1 VQRRFQFKKN
11 IAFASSHQRRDG
23 PVNVVKPPVSER
35 YYDKRYNYEISK
47 REEGINMQ
55 EDSLTQVEIT
65 RKNDYWVELDRK
77 YRAQVRKT
85 RSIVLDKGKGAEVWD
100 VEGKKYLDFESGQMA
115 MVAGHSHPV
124 VLERIREQI
133 ELLMQNSI
141 RVLNVPRVQLAKKL
155 SEIVPD
161 PLAKSFFLSTG
172 SESVEAA
179 LRLAK
184 KYTGRF
190 EVVALLRGY
199 HGRTAG
205 SQSYTSI
212 SRGARAGYG
221 PLLPGAAFIPAP
233 YCYRCAFN
241 EKPPCNLSCLSYA
254 EDVIDRT
261 TSGRPAA
268 MLIEIMQGIGGTIV
282 PPVEWVKR
290 LRQICTEREMLL
302 IIDESLTGMGR
313 TGKWFGFEYFDI
325 EPDILTTSKALGQG
339 VPVAAVITTD
349 DIADTAVANGFDQGA
364 THMGDSFQCAV
375 ALASIEV
382 IEREHLLEKSIRMGA
397 LLKKGLKELQTK
409 FEVIGDVRGKGL
421 FLGLEII
428 ESSASRLPDPDRT
441 IKLVTE
447 CEDRGLLLGGG
458 IPTGGLGTNTIRF
471 CPPLVITEEQV
482 AAALEI
488 IETVLSKI

>member
-1 VQRRFQFKKN
+1 MQEESLN
-11 IAFASSHQRRDG
+11 
-23 PVNVVKPPVSER
+23 
-35 YYDKRYNYEISK
+35 
-47 REEGINMQ
+47 REE
-55 EDSLTQVEIT
+55 IT
-65 RKNDYWVELDRK
+65 MKSDYWVELDRK

-85 RSIVLDKGKGAEVWD
+85 RSIVLEKGKGVEVWD

-124 VLERIREQI
+124 VLKRIREQI

-141 RVLNVPRVQLAKKL
+141 RVLNIPRVLLAKKL
-155 SEIVPD
+155 SEIVPY
-161 PLAKSFFLSTG
+161 PLTKSFFLSTG
-172 SESVEAA
+172 SESVEAS

-184 KYTGRF
+184 KYTERF

-221 PLLPGAAFIPAP
+221 PLLPGSIFIPAP

-241 EKPPCNLSCLSYA
+241 ETLPCNLSCLSYA

-261 TSGRPAA
+261 TSGQPAA
-268 MLIEIMQGIGGTIV
+268 MLIEIMQGVGGTVV
-282 PPVEWVKR
+282 PPEAWVRR
-290 LRQICTEREMLL
+290 LHQICNEREMLL

-313 TGKWFGFEYFDI
+313 TGKWFGFEHYDI
-325 EPDILTTSKALGQG
+325 VPDILTTSKALGQG

-349 DIADTAVANGFDQGA
+349 DIAERAVANGFDQGA

-375 ALASIEV
+375 ALANIEV
-382 IEREHLLEKSIRMGA
+382 IESENLLEKSIKMGA
-397 LLKKGLKELQTK
+397 LLKKGLEELQTK
-409 FEVIGDVRGKGL
+409 FEVIGDIRGKGL
-421 FLGLEII
+421 FLGMEII
-428 ESSASRLPDPDRT
+428 ESSKSRHPDFNRT
-441 IKLVTE
+441 LKLVTE
-447 CEDRGLLLGGG
+447 CEDRGLLIGGG
-458 IPTGGLGTNTIRF
+458 IPTGGLGTNTVRL

-482 AAALEI
+482 GTAIDILED
-488 IETVLSKI
+488 VLSII

>member
-1 VQRRFQFKKN
+1 MQEESLN
-11 IAFASSHQRRDG
+11 
-23 PVNVVKPPVSER
+23 
-35 YYDKRYNYEISK
+35 
-47 REEGINMQ
+47 REEM
-55 EDSLTQVEIT
+55 T
-65 RKNDYWVELDRK
+65 RKNDYWIELDRK

-85 RSIVLDKGKGAEVWD
+85 RSIVLEKGKGVEVWD

-141 RVLNVPRVQLAKKL
+141 RVLNIPRVQLAKKL

-205 SQSYTSI
+205 SQSYTSL

-221 PLLPGAAFIPAP
+221 PLLPGSTFIPAP

-241 EKPPCNLSCLSYA
+241 ETIPCNLSCLFYA

-261 TSGRPAA
+261 TSGQPAA
-268 MLIEIMQGIGGTIV
+268 MLIEIMQGVGGTVV
-282 PPVEWVKR
+282 PPVEWVRR
-290 LRQICTEREMLL
+290 LRQICNEREMLL

-313 TGKWFGFEYFDI
+313 TGKWFGFEHYDI
-325 EPDILTTSKALGQG
+325 VPDILTTSKALGQG

-349 DIADTAVANGFDQGA
+349 DIAQRAVANGFDQGA

-375 ALASIEV
+375 ALANIEV
-382 IEREHLLEKSIRMGA
+382 IENENLLEKSIQMGA
-397 LLKKGLKELQTK
+397 LLKKGLEELQAK
-409 FEVIGDVRGKGL
+409 FEVVGDVRGKGL
-421 FLGLEII
+421 FLGVEII
-428 ESSASRLPDPDRT
+428 ESRSSRLPDPDRT
-441 IKLVTE
+441 LKLVTE
-447 CEDRGLLLGGG
+447 CEDQGLLLGGG
-458 IPTGGLGTNTIRF
+458 IPTGGLGTNTIRL

-482 AAALEI
+482 GSAIDILED
-488 IETVLSKI
+488 VLSKI

>member
-1 VQRRFQFKKN
+1 M
-11 IAFASSHQRRDG
+11 
-23 PVNVVKPPVSER
+23 EE
-35 YYDKRYNYEISK
+35 KRLNREQLSK
-47 REEGINMQ
+47 
-55 EDSLTQVEIT
+55 
-65 RKNDYWVELDRK
+65 KNDYWVGLDRK

-85 RSIVLDKGKGAEVWD
+85 RSIVLEKGKGVEVWD

-115 MVAGHSHPV
+115 MVAGHSHPL

-141 RVLNVPRVQLAKKL
+141 RVLNVPRILLAKKL
-155 SEIVPD
+155 AEIVPD

-172 SESVEAA
+172 SESVEVA

-205 SQSYTSI
+205 SQTYTSI
-212 SRGARAGYG
+212 SRGARSGYG

-241 EKPPCNLSCLSYA
+241 ETLPCNLSCLAYA

-261 TSGRPAA
+261 TSGQPAA
-268 MLIEIMQGIGGTIV
+268 MLIEIMQGVGGTVV
-282 PPVEWVKR
+282 PPAAWVRR
-290 LRQICTEREMLL
+290 LRRICSQRKMLL
-302 IIDESLTGMGR
+302 VIDESLTGMGR
-313 TGKWFGFEYFDI
+313 TGKWFGFEHYDI
-325 EPDILTTSKALGQG
+325 VPDILTTSKALGQG

-349 DIADTAVANGFDQGA
+349 EIAAKAVANGFDQGA

-375 ALASIEV
+375 ALANIEV
-382 IEREHLLEKSIRMGA
+382 IERENLLENGAVMGA
-397 LLKKGLKELQTK
+397 LLKKGLEELKEK
-409 FEVIGDVRGKGL
+409 FEAVGDVRGKGL

-428 ESSASRLPDPDRT
+428 ESQKSRRPDPDRAL
-441 IKLVTE
+441 KLVTQ
-447 CEDRGLLLGGG
+447 CEDQGLLLGGG
-458 IPTGGLGTNTIRF
+458 IPTGGLGTNTIRL
-471 CPPLVITEEQV
+471 CPPLVITEAQV
-482 AAALEI
+482 AAALDILEV
-488 IETVLSKI
+488 VLSEI

>member
-1 VQRRFQFKKN
+1 
-11 IAFASSHQRRDG
+11 
-23 PVNVVKPPVSER
+23 
-35 YYDKRYNYEISK
+35 
-47 REEGINMQ
+47 MQ
-55 EDSLTQVEIT
+55 EDSVNREEIT

-77 YRAQVRKT
+77 HRAQVRKT
-85 RSIVLDKGKGAEVWD
+85 RSIVLEKGKGVEVWD

-115 MVAGHSHPV
+115 MVAGHSHPA
-124 VLERIREQI
+124 VLKRIREQI

-141 RVLNVPRVQLAKKL
+141 RVLNMPRVLLAKKL

-205 SQSYTSI
+205 SQSYTSL

-221 PLLPGAAFIPAP
+221 PLLPGSTFIPTP

-241 EKPPCNLSCLSYA
+241 ETLPCNLSCLSYA

-261 TSGRPAA
+261 TSGQPAA
-268 MLIEIMQGIGGTIV
+268 MLIEMMQGVGGTIV
-282 PPVEWVKR
+282 PPAEWVQR
-290 LRQICTEREMLL
+290 LRQICDEREMLL

-313 TGKWFGFEYFDI
+313 TGEWFGFEHYDI
-325 EPDILTTSKALGQG
+325 VPDILTTSKALGQG

-349 DIADTAVANGFDQGA
+349 DIAEKAVANGFDQGA

-375 ALASIEV
+375 ALANIEV
-382 IEREHLLEKSIRMGA
+382 IESENLLEKSIKMGA
-397 LLKKGLKELQTK
+397 LLKKGLEELQTK
-409 FEVIGDVRGKGL
+409 FEIIGDIRGKGL
-421 FLGLEII
+421 FLGIEII
-428 ESSASRLPDPDRT
+428 ESRTSKRPDSDRT
-441 IKLVTE
+441 FKLVIE

-458 IPTGGLGTNTIRF
+458 IPTGGVGTNTIRL

-482 AAALEI
+482 DTAINILAD
-488 IETVLSKI
+488 VLSEI

>member
-1 VQRRFQFKKN
+1 
-11 IAFASSHQRRDG
+11 
-23 PVNVVKPPVSER
+23 
-35 YYDKRYNYEISK
+35 
-47 REEGINMQ
+47 MQ
-55 EDSLTQVEIT
+55 EESLNRDEIT

-85 RSIVLDKGKGAEVWD
+85 RSIVLEKGKGVDVWD

-115 MVAGHSHPV
+115 MVAGHSHPAV
-124 VLERIREQI
+124 IKRIREQI

-141 RVLNVPRVQLAKKL
+141 RVLNIPRVLLAKKL

-179 LRLAK
+179 IRLAK
-184 KYTGRF
+184 KCTGRF

-212 SRGARAGYG
+212 IRGARIGYE
-221 PLLPGAAFIPAP
+221 PLLPGTAFIPAP

-241 EKPPCNLSCLSYA
+241 ETLPCNLSCLSYA

-268 MLIEIMQGIGGTIV
+268 MLIEMMQGVGGTIV
-282 PPVEWVKR
+282 PPAEWVRR
-290 LRQICTEREMLL
+290 LRQICNEREMLL
-302 IIDESLTGMGR
+302 IIDESLTGLGR
-313 TGKWFGFEYFDI
+313 TGKWFGFEYFNI
-325 EPDILTTSKALGQG
+325 VPDILTTSKALGQG

-349 DIADTAVANGFDQGA
+349 DIDETAVANGFDQGA

-375 ALASIEV
+375 ALANIEV
-382 IEREHLLEKSIRMGA
+382 IEREQLLEKSIRMGT
-397 LLKKGLKELQTK
+397 LLKKGLEELQTK

-421 FLGLEII
+421 FMGMEII
-428 ESSASRLPDPDRT
+428 ESRANKRPDPDRT
-441 IKLVTE
+441 LKLVTK

-458 IPTGGLGTNTIRF
+458 IPI

-482 AAALEI
+482 GFAIDILED
-488 IETVLSKI
+488 VLYVILLLF

>member
-1 VQRRFQFKKN
+1 MQEESLN
-11 IAFASSHQRRDG
+11 
-23 PVNVVKPPVSER
+23 
-35 YYDKRYNYEISK
+35 
-47 REEGINMQ
+47 REE
-55 EDSLTQVEIT
+55 IT
-65 RKNDYWVELDRK
+65 KKNDYWVELDRK

-85 RSIVLDKGKGAEVWD
+85 RSIVLEKGKGVEVWD

-115 MVAGHSHPV
+115 MVAGHSHPT
-124 VLERIREQI
+124 VLKRIREQI

-141 RVLNVPRVQLAKKL
+141 RVLNIPRVLLAKKL

-161 PLAKSFFLSTG
+161 PLSKSFFLSTG
-172 SESVEAA
+172 SESVEAS

-190 EVVALLRGY
+190 EVIALLRGY

-221 PLLPGAAFIPAP
+221 PLLPGSAFIPAP

-241 EKPPCNLSCLSYA
+241 ETLPCNLSCLSYA

-261 TSGRPAA
+261 TSGQPAA
-268 MLIEIMQGIGGTIV
+268 MLIEIMQGVGGTIV
-282 PPVEWVKR
+282 PPAEWVRR
-290 LRQICTEREMLL
+290 LRQICNEREMLL

-313 TGKWFGFEYFDI
+313 TGKWFGFEYYDI
-325 EPDILTTSKALGQG
+325 VPDILTTSKALGQG

-349 DIADTAVANGFDQGA
+349 DIAERAVANGFDQGA

-375 ALASIEV
+375 ALANIEV
-382 IEREHLLEKSIRMGA
+382 IERENLLEKSFKMGD
-397 LLKKGLKELQTK
+397 LLKKGLEELQTK
-409 FEVIGDVRGKGL
+409 FEVVGDVRGKGL
-421 FLGLEII
+421 FLGMEIV
-428 ESSASRLPDPDRT
+428 ESRASRRPAFDRT
-441 IKLVTE
+441 LKLVTE

-458 IPTGGLGTNTIRF
+458 IPTGGLGTNTVRL

-482 AAALEI
+482 ANALSI
-488 IETVLSKI
+488 IEDVLSKM

>member
-1 VQRRFQFKKN
+1 
-11 IAFASSHQRRDG
+11 
-23 PVNVVKPPVSER
+23 
-35 YYDKRYNYEISK
+35 
-47 REEGINMQ
+47 MQ
-55 EDSLTQVEIT
+55 KDSLIREDMT

-85 RSIVLDKGKGAEVWD
+85 RSIVLEKGKGVEVWD

-115 MVAGHSHPV
+115 MVTGHSHPE
-124 VLERIREQI
+124 VLKRIREQI

-141 RVLNVPRVQLAKKL
+141 RVLNIPRVLLAKKL

-161 PLAKSFFLSTG
+161 PLSKSFFLSTG

-212 SRGARAGYG
+212 SRGARNGYG
-221 PLLPGAAFIPAP
+221 PLLPGSAFIPVP

-241 EKPPCNLSCLSYA
+241 ETRPCNLSCLSYA
-254 EDVIDRT
+254 EEVIDRT
-261 TSGRPAA
+261 TSGKPSA
-268 MLIEIMQGIGGTIV
+268 MLMEIMQGVGGTIV
-282 PPVEWVKR
+282 PPVEWVRR
-290 LRQICTEREMLL
+290 LRQICNEREMLL

-313 TGKWFGFEYFDI
+313 TGKWFGFEYYDI
-325 EPDILTTSKALGQG
+325 VPDILTTSKALGQG
-339 VPVAAVITTD
+339 VPAAAVITTD
-349 DIADTAVANGFDQGA
+349 DIAERAVANGFDQGA
-364 THMGDSFQCAV
+364 THMGDPFQCAV
-375 ALASIEV
+375 ALANIEV
-382 IEREHLLEKSIRMGA
+382 IERERLLEKSIRMGA
-397 LLKKGLKELQTK
+397 LLKKGLEELQTK
-409 FEVIGDVRGKGL
+409 YEFIGDVRGKGL
-421 FLGLEII
+421 FLGMEII
-428 ESSASRLPDPDRT
+428 DSRVSRRPDSDRT
-441 IKLVTE
+441 LKLVTE

-458 IPTGGLGTNTIRF
+458 IPTGGLGTNTVRL

-482 AAALEI
+482 GTALDI
-488 IETVLSKI
+488 IEDVVSII

>member
-1 VQRRFQFKKN
+1 MPAESPN
-11 IAFASSHQRRDG
+11 PD
-23 PVNVVKPPVSER
+23 
-35 YYDKRYNYEISK
+35 D
-47 REEGINMQ
+47 
-55 EDSLTQVEIT
+55 LT
-65 RKNDYWVELDRK
+65 RSNDYWVELDRK

-85 RSIVLDKGKGAEVWD
+85 RSIVLERGKGVEVWD

-115 MVAGHSHPV
+115 MATGHSHPV

-141 RVLNVPRVQLAKKL
+141 RVLNIPRVQLAKKL
-155 SEIVPD
+155 AEIVPV

-190 EVVALLRGY
+190 EVVSLLRGY

-212 SRGARAGYG
+212 SRGARSGYG

-241 EKPPCNLSCLSYA
+241 ETLPCSLSCLAYA

-261 TSGRPAA
+261 TSGQPAA
-268 MLIEIMQGIGGTIV
+268 MLIEIMQGVGGTIV
-282 PPVEWVKR
+282 PPEPWVRR
-290 LRQICTEREMLL
+290 LREICSEREMLL

-313 TGKWFGFEYFDI
+313 TGKWFGFEHYDI
-325 EPDILTTSKALGQG
+325 VPDILTTSKALGQG
-339 VPVAAVITTD
+339 VPVAAVITSD
-349 DIADTAVANGFDQGA
+349 EIADTAVAKGFDQGA

-375 ALASIEV
+375 ALANIEV
-382 IEREHLLEKSIRMGA
+382 VERENLLEKSSEMGA
-397 LLKKGLKELQTK
+397 LLRKRLVELQTK
-409 FEVIGDVRGKGL
+409 FEIIGDVRGEGL

-428 ESSASRLPDPDRT
+428 ESWASRRPAPDRT
-441 IKLVTE
+441 LKLVTK
-447 CEDRGLLLGGG
+447 CENRGLLLGGG
-458 IPTGGLGTNTIRF
+458 IPTGGLGTNTIRL
-471 CPPLVITEEQV
+471 CPPLVITEEQIGT
-482 AAALEI
+482 ALEI
-488 IETVLSKI
+488 LEDVLSKI

>member
-1 VQRRFQFKKN
+1 
-11 IAFASSHQRRDG
+11 
-23 PVNVVKPPVSER
+23 
-35 YYDKRYNYEISK
+35 
-47 REEGINMQ
+47 MQ
-55 EDSLTQVEIT
+55 EKSLNREEIT

-77 YRAQVRKT
+77 YRVQVRKT
-85 RSIVLDKGKGAEVWD
+85 RSVVLEKGKGVEVWD

-115 MVAGHSHPV
+115 MVAGHSHPWV
-124 VLERIREQI
+124 IRRIREQI

-141 RVLNVPRVQLAKKL
+141 RVLNMPRVLLAKKL

-221 PLLPGAAFIPAP
+221 PLLPGATFIPAP

-241 EKPPCNLSCLSYA
+241 ETLPCNLSCLSYA

-261 TSGRPAA
+261 TSGQPAA
-268 MLIEIMQGIGGTIV
+268 MLIEIMQGVGGTIV
-282 PPVEWVKR
+282 PPAEWVSR
-290 LRQICTEREMLL
+290 LRQICNEREMLL

-313 TGKWFGFEYFDI
+313 TGKWFGFEHYNI
-325 EPDILTTSKALGQG
+325 VPDIMTTSKALGQG

-349 DIADTAVANGFDQGA
+349 EIAGKAVDNGFDQGA
-364 THMGDSFQCAV
+364 THMGDSFQCSV
-375 ALASIEV
+375 ALANIEV
-382 IEREHLLEKSIRMGA
+382 IEREDLLEKCYRIGS
-397 LLKKGLKELQTK
+397 LLKKGLDELQTK
-409 FEVIGDVRGKGL
+409 FEVVGDVRGMGL

-428 ESSASRLPDPDRT
+428 ESKVSRRPDPDRAL
-441 IKLVTE
+441 KLVGE

-458 IPTGGLGTNTIRF
+458 IPTGGLGTNTVRL

-482 AAALEI
+482 NTAIDI
-488 IETVLSKI
+488 IEDVLTKI

>member
-1 VQRRFQFKKN
+1 
-11 IAFASSHQRRDG
+11 
-23 PVNVVKPPVSER
+23 
-35 YYDKRYNYEISK
+35 
-47 REEGINMQ
+47 MQ
-55 EDSLTQVEIT
+55 EESLNQEEIT
-65 RKNDYWVELDRK
+65 SKNDYWVELDRK

-85 RSIVLDKGKGAEVWD
+85 RAIVLEKGKGVEVWD

-141 RVLNVPRVQLAKKL
+141 RVLNIPRVLLAKKL

-172 SESVEAA
+172 SESVEAS

-212 SRGARAGYG
+212 SRGARDGYG
-221 PLLPGAAFIPAP
+221 PLLPGATFIPAP

-241 EKPPCNLSCLSYA
+241 ETLPCNLSCLSYA

-261 TSGRPAA
+261 TSGQPAA
-268 MLIEIMQGIGGTIV
+268 MLIEIMQGVGGTIV
-282 PPVEWVKR
+282 PPIEWVKR
-290 LRQICTEREMLL
+290 LRKICSEREILL

-313 TGKWFGFEYFDI
+313 TGKWFGFEHYDI
-325 EPDILTTSKALGQG
+325 VPDILTTSKALGQG
-339 VPVAAVITTD
+339 VPVAAVTTSD
-349 DIADTAVANGFDQGA
+349 EIAEKAMASGFDQGA

-375 ALASIEV
+375 ALANIEV
-382 IEREHLLEKSIRMGA
+382 IESENLLEKSIRMGA
-397 LLKKGLKELQTK
+397 LLKKGLNDLQAK
-409 FEVIGDVRGKGL
+409 FEIVGDVRGMGL

-428 ESSASRLPDPDRT
+428 ESQASKRPDANRT
-441 IKLVTE
+441 FKLVSE

-458 IPTGGLGTNTIRF
+458 IPTGGLGTNTIRL
-471 CPPLVITEEQV
+471 CPPLVITEKQ
-482 AAALEI
+482 ATTAIEI
-488 IETVLSKI
+488 IEEVLSII

>member
-1 VQRRFQFKKN
+1 
-11 IAFASSHQRRDG
+11 
-23 PVNVVKPPVSER
+23 
-35 YYDKRYNYEISK
+35 
-47 REEGINMQ
+47 MQ
-55 EDSLTQVEIT
+55 EKSLNREEIT

-77 YRAQVRKT
+77 YRVQVRKT
-85 RSIVLDKGKGAEVWD
+85 RSIVLEKGKGVEVWD

-115 MVAGHSHPV
+115 MVAGHSHPWV
-124 VLERIREQI
+124 IKRIREQI

-141 RVLNVPRVQLAKKL
+141 RVLNMPRVLLAKKL

-212 SRGARAGYG
+212 SRGARAEYG
-221 PLLPGAAFIPAP
+221 PLLPGATFIPAP

-241 EKPPCNLSCLSYA
+241 ETLPCNLSCLSYA

-261 TSGRPAA
+261 TSGQPAA
-268 MLIEIMQGIGGTIV
+268 MIIEIMQGVGGTIV
-282 PPVEWVKR
+282 PPAEWVRR
-290 LRQICTEREMLL
+290 LRQICNEREMLL

-313 TGKWFGFEYFDI
+313 TGKWFGFEHYNI
-325 EPDILTTSKALGQG
+325 VPDIMTTSKALGQG

-349 DIADTAVANGFDQGA
+349 EIAGKAVDKGYDQGA

-375 ALASIEV
+375 ALANIEV
-382 IEREHLLEKSIRMGA
+382 IERGNLLEKSYRIGA
-397 LLKKGLKELQTK
+397 LLKKGLEELQAK
-409 FEVIGDVRGKGL
+409 FEVVGDVRGMGL

-428 ESSASRLPDPDRT
+428 ESKVSRRPDPDRAL
-441 IKLVTE
+441 KLVAE

-458 IPTGGLGTNTIRF
+458 IPTGGLGTNTVRL

-482 AAALEI
+482 NTAIDI
-488 IETVLSKI
+488 IEDVLTKI

>member
-1 VQRRFQFKKN
+1 
-11 IAFASSHQRRDG
+11 
-23 PVNVVKPPVSER
+23 
-35 YYDKRYNYEISK
+35 
-47 REEGINMQ
+47 MQ
-55 EDSLTQVEIT
+55 EESLNRDDIT
-65 RKNDYWVELDRK
+65 RSNEYWVELDRK

-85 RSIVLDKGKGAEVWD
+85 RSIVLKKGKGVEVWD

-141 RVLNVPRVQLAKKL
+141 RVLNIPRVLLAKKL

-161 PLAKSFFLSTG
+161 PLAMSFFLSTG

-205 SQSYTSI
+205 SQAYTSL

-221 PLLPGAAFIPAP
+221 PLIPGATFIPAP

-241 EKPPCNLSCLSYA
+241 ETLPCNLSCLSYA

-261 TSGRPAA
+261 TSGRPAV
-268 MLIEIMQGIGGTIV
+268 MLIEIMQGVGGTIV

-290 LRQICTEREMLL
+290 LRQICNERNMLL

-313 TGKWFGFEYFDI
+313 TGKWFGFEHFDI
-325 EPDILTTSKALGQG
+325 VPDILTTSKALGQG

-349 DIADTAVANGFDQGA
+349 EIADTAVAKGFDQGA

-375 ALASIEV
+375 ALANIEV
-382 IEREHLLEKSIRMGA
+382 IENENLLEQSIKMGA
-397 LLKKGLKELQTK
+397 ILEKGLEALQSK
-409 FEVIGDVRGKGL
+409 FDFLGDVRGKGL
-421 FLGLEII
+421 FLGIEII
-428 ESSASRLPDPDRT
+428 ESKASKRPDPGRAL
-441 IKLVTE
+441 KLVTD
-447 CEDRGLLLGGG
+447 CEDRGLLMGGG
-458 IPTGGLGTNTIRF
+458 IPTGGLGTNTIRL

-482 AAALEI
+482 NAALNI
-488 IETVLSKI
+488 IEDVLSKI

>member
-1 VQRRFQFKKN
+1 
-11 IAFASSHQRRDG
+11 
-23 PVNVVKPPVSER
+23 
-35 YYDKRYNYEISK
+35 
-47 REEGINMQ
+47 MQ
-55 EDSLTQVEIT
+55 EKSLNREEIT

-77 YRAQVRKT
+77 YRVQVRKT
-85 RSIVLDKGKGAEVWD
+85 RSIVLEKGKGVEVWD

-115 MVAGHSHPV
+115 MVAGHSHPWV
-124 VLERIREQI
+124 IKRIREQI

-141 RVLNVPRVQLAKKL
+141 RVLNMPRVLLAKKL

-221 PLLPGAAFIPAP
+221 PLLPGATFIPAP

-241 EKPPCNLSCLSYA
+241 ETLPCNLSCLSYA

-261 TSGRPAA
+261 TSGQPAA
-268 MLIEIMQGIGGTIV
+268 MIIEIMQGVGGTIV
-282 PPVEWVKR
+282 PPAEWVRR
-290 LRQICTEREMLL
+290 LRQICNEREMLL
-302 IIDESLTGMGR
+302 VIDESLTGMGR
-313 TGKWFGFEYFDI
+313 TGKWFGFEHYNI
-325 EPDILTTSKALGQG
+325 VPDIMTTSKALGQG

-349 DIADTAVANGFDQGA
+349 EIAGKAVDKGYDQGA

-375 ALASIEV
+375 ALANIEV
-382 IEREHLLEKSIRMGA
+382 IERGNLLEKSYRIGA
-397 LLKKGLKELQTK
+397 LLKKGLEELQAK
-409 FEVIGDVRGKGL
+409 FEVVGDVRGMGL

-428 ESSASRLPDPDRT
+428 ESKVSRRPDPDRAL
-441 IKLVTE
+441 KLVAE

-458 IPTGGLGTNTIRF
+458 IPTGGLGTNTVRL

-482 AAALEI
+482 NTAIDI
-488 IETVLSKI
+488 IEDVLTKI

>member
-1 VQRRFQFKKN
+1 
-11 IAFASSHQRRDG
+11 
-23 PVNVVKPPVSER
+23 
-35 YYDKRYNYEISK
+35 
-47 REEGINMQ
+47 MQ
-55 EDSLTQVEIT
+55 EKSLNREEIT

-77 YRAQVRKT
+77 YRVQVRKT
-85 RSIVLDKGKGAEVWD
+85 RSIVLEKGKGVEVWD

-115 MVAGHSHPV
+115 MVAGHSHPWV
-124 VLERIREQI
+124 IKRIREQI

-141 RVLNVPRVQLAKKL
+141 RVLNMPRVLLAKKL

-212 SRGARAGYG
+212 SRGARAEYG
-221 PLLPGAAFIPAP
+221 PLLPGATFIPAP

-241 EKPPCNLSCLSYA
+241 ETLPCNLSCLSYA

-261 TSGRPAA
+261 TSGQPAA
-268 MLIEIMQGIGGTIV
+268 MLIEIMQGVGGTIV
-282 PPVEWVKR
+282 PPAEWVSR
-290 LRQICTEREMLL
+290 LRQICNEREMLL
-302 IIDESLTGMGR
+302 VIDESLTGMGR
-313 TGKWFGFEYFDI
+313 TGKWFGFEHYNI
-325 EPDILTTSKALGQG
+325 VPDIMTTSKALGQG

-349 DIADTAVANGFDQGA
+349 EIAGKAVDKGYDQGA

-375 ALASIEV
+375 ALANIEV
-382 IEREHLLEKSIRMGA
+382 IVRGNLLEKSYRIGA
-397 LLKKGLKELQTK
+397 LLKKGLEELQAK
-409 FEVIGDVRGKGL
+409 FEVVGDVRGMGL

-428 ESSASRLPDPDRT
+428 ESKVSRRPDPDRAL
-441 IKLVTE
+441 KLVAE

-458 IPTGGLGTNTIRF
+458 IPTGGLGTNTVRL
-471 CPPLVITEEQV
+471 CPPLVITEEQ
-482 AAALEI
+482 AISAIEI
-488 IETVLSKI
+488 IEDVITKI

>member
-1 VQRRFQFKKN
+1 
-11 IAFASSHQRRDG
+11 
-23 PVNVVKPPVSER
+23 
-35 YYDKRYNYEISK
+35 
-47 REEGINMQ
+47 MQ
-55 EDSLTQVEIT
+55 EKRLNQEGMT
-65 RKNDYWVELDRK
+65 RGNDYWVELDRK

-85 RSIVLDKGKGAEVWD
+85 RSIVLEKGKGVEVWD

-124 VLERIREQI
+124 VLKRIREQI

-141 RVLNVPRVQLAKKL
+141 RVLNVPRVLLAKKL

-161 PLAKSFFLSTG
+161 PLSKSFFLSTG
-172 SESVEAA
+172 AESVEAA
-179 LRLAK
+179 IRLAK

-221 PLLPGAAFIPAP
+221 PLLPGATFIPAP

-241 EKPPCNLSCLSYA
+241 ETLPCSLSCLSYA

-268 MLIEIMQGIGGTIV
+268 MIIEIMQGVGGTIV
-282 PPVEWVKR
+282 PPEPWVKR
-290 LRQICTEREMLL
+290 LRQICSEREMLL

-313 TGKWFGFEYFDI
+313 TGKWFGFEYYDI
-325 EPDILTTSKALGQG
+325 VPDILTTSKALGQG
-339 VPVAAVITTD
+339 VPAAAVITTD
-349 DIADTAVANGFDQGA
+349 DIAEKAAAKGFDQGV

-375 ALASIEV
+375 ALANIEV
-382 IEREHLLEKSIRMGA
+382 IENENLLEKSISMGS
-397 LLKKGLKELQTK
+397 LLKKGLEELQEK

-421 FLGLEII
+421 FLGLEIV
-428 ESSASRLPDPDRT
+428 ESKACKRPDPNRT
-441 IKLVTE
+441 INLVTK
-447 CEDRGLLLGGG
+447 CEDRGLLIGGG
-458 IPTGGLGTNTIRF
+458 IPTGGVGTNTVRL
-471 CPPLVITEEQV
+471 CPPLVITEDQV
-482 AAALEI
+482 ASALNI
-488 IETVLSKI
+488 IEDVLPEI

>member
-1 VQRRFQFKKN
+1 
-11 IAFASSHQRRDG
+11 
-23 PVNVVKPPVSER
+23 
-35 YYDKRYNYEISK
+35 
-47 REEGINMQ
+47 MQ
-55 EDSLTQVEIT
+55 EMSLNREASAK
-65 RKNDYWVELDRK
+65 KNDYWVELDRK

-85 RSIVLDKGKGAEVWD
+85 RSIVLEKGKGVEVWD

-184 KYTGRF
+184 KYTGRI
-190 EVVALLRGY
+190 EVVGLLRGY

-221 PLLPGAAFIPAP
+221 PLLPGATFIPAP

-241 EKPPCNLSCLSYA
+241 ETLPCNLSCLSYA

-261 TSGRPAA
+261 TSGQPAA
-268 MLIEIMQGIGGTIV
+268 MLIEIMQGVGGTIV
-282 PPVEWVKR
+282 PPAEWVRR
-290 LRQICTEREMLL
+290 LRQICSEREMLL
-302 IIDESLTGMGR
+302 ILDESLTGMGR
-313 TGKWFGFEYFDI
+313 TGKWFGFEHYDI
-325 EPDILTTSKALGQG
+325 VPDIVTTSKALGQG

-349 DIADTAVANGFDQGA
+349 DIADQAVANGFDQGA

-375 ALASIEV
+375 ALANIEV
-382 IEREHLLEKSIRMGA
+382 IERENLLEGGTEMGA
-397 LLKKGLKELQTK
+397 LLKKGLEELQTK
-409 FEVIGDVRGKGL
+409 FEVIGDVRGMGL

-428 ESSASRLPDPDRT
+428 ESTVSRRPDPERAL
-441 IKLVTE
+441 KLVTE

-458 IPTGGLGTNTIRF
+458 IPTGGLGTNTVRL

-482 AAALEI
+482 ITAIDI
-488 IETVLSKI
+488 IEDVFTKI

>member
-1 VQRRFQFKKN
+1 
-11 IAFASSHQRRDG
+11 
-23 PVNVVKPPVSER
+23 
-35 YYDKRYNYEISK
+35 
-47 REEGINMQ
+47 MQ
-55 EDSLTQVEIT
+55 EKSLNREEIT

-77 YRAQVRKT
+77 YRVQVRKT
-85 RSIVLDKGKGAEVWD
+85 RSIVLEKGKGVEVWD

-115 MVAGHSHPV
+115 MVAGHSHPWV
-124 VLERIREQI
+124 IKRIREQI

-141 RVLNVPRVQLAKKL
+141 RVLNMPRVLLAKKL

-212 SRGARAGYG
+212 SRGARAEYG
-221 PLLPGAAFIPAP
+221 PLLPGATFIPAP

-241 EKPPCNLSCLSYA
+241 ETLPCNLSCLSYA

-261 TSGRPAA
+261 TSGQPAA
-268 MLIEIMQGIGGTIV
+268 MIIEIMQGVGGTIV
-282 PPVEWVKR
+282 PPAEWVRR
-290 LRQICTEREMLL
+290 LRQICNEREMLL
-302 IIDESLTGMGR
+302 VIDESLTGMGR
-313 TGKWFGFEYFDI
+313 TGKWFGFEHYNI
-325 EPDILTTSKALGQG
+325 VPDIMTTSKALGQG

-349 DIADTAVANGFDQGA
+349 EIAAKAVEKGYDQGA

-375 ALASIEV
+375 ALANIEV
-382 IEREHLLEKSIRMGA
+382 IERGNLLEKSYRIGA
-397 LLKKGLKELQTK
+397 LLKKGLEELQAK
-409 FEVIGDVRGKGL
+409 FEVVGDVRGMGL

-428 ESSASRLPDPDRT
+428 ESKVSRRPDPDRAL
-441 IKLVTE
+441 KLVAE

-458 IPTGGLGTNTIRF
+458 IPTGGLGTNTVRL

-482 AAALEI
+482 NTAIDI
-488 IETVLSKI
+488 IEDVLTKI

>member
-1 VQRRFQFKKN
+1 MHEGSLN
-11 IAFASSHQRRDG
+11 
-23 PVNVVKPPVSER
+23 
-35 YYDKRYNYEISK
+35 
-47 REEGINMQ
+47 RE
-55 EDSLTQVEIT
+55 DTT
-65 RKNDYWVELDRK
+65 RGNDYWVELDRK

-85 RSIVLDKGKGAEVWD
+85 RSIVLEKGKGVEVWD

-124 VLERIREQI
+124 VLKRIREQI

-141 RVLNVPRVQLAKKL
+141 RVLNVPRVLLAKKL

-161 PLAKSFFLSTG
+161 PLSKSFFLSTG
-172 SESVEAA
+172 AESVEAA
-179 LRLAK
+179 IRLAK

-205 SQSYTSI
+205 SQTYTSI

-241 EKPPCNLSCLSYA
+241 ETLPCNLSCLSYA

-268 MLIEIMQGIGGTIV
+268 MIIEIMQGVGGTIV
-282 PPVEWVKR
+282 PPISWVKR

-313 TGKWFGFEYFDI
+313 TGKWFGFEYYDI
-325 EPDILTTSKALGQG
+325 VPDILTTSKALGQG
-339 VPVAAVITTD
+339 VPAAAVITTD
-349 DIADTAVANGFDQGA
+349 DIAEKAVAKGFDQGV

-375 ALASIEV
+375 ALANIEV
-382 IEREHLLEKSIRMGA
+382 IENENLLEKSIKMGA
-397 LLKKGLKELQTK
+397 LIKKGLEKLQKK

-421 FLGLEII
+421 FLGLEIV
-428 ESSASRLPDPDRT
+428 ESKASKQPDSNRT
-441 IKLVTE
+441 INLVTK
-447 CEDRGLLLGGG
+447 CEDHGLLIGGG
-458 IPTGGLGTNTIRF
+458 IPTGGVGTNTVRL
-471 CPPLVITEEQV
+471 CPPLVITEDQV
-482 AAALEI
+482 ASALNI
-488 IETVLSKI
+488 IESVLPEV

>member
-1 VQRRFQFKKN
+1 
-11 IAFASSHQRRDG
+11 
-23 PVNVVKPPVSER
+23 
-35 YYDKRYNYEISK
+35 
-47 REEGINMQ
+47 MQ
-55 EDSLTQVEIT
+55 EKSLNREEIT

-77 YRAQVRKT
+77 YRVQVRKT
-85 RSIVLDKGKGAEVWD
+85 RSIVLEKGKGVEVWD

-115 MVAGHSHPV
+115 MVAGHSHPWV
-124 VLERIREQI
+124 IKRIREQI

-141 RVLNVPRVQLAKKL
+141 RVLNMPRVLLSKKL

-212 SRGARAGYG
+212 SRGARAEYG
-221 PLLPGAAFIPAP
+221 PLLPGATFIPAP

-241 EKPPCNLSCLSYA
+241 ETLPCNLSCLSYA

-261 TSGRPAA
+261 TSGQPAA
-268 MLIEIMQGIGGTIV
+268 MIIEIMQGVGGTIV
-282 PPVEWVKR
+282 PPAEWVRR
-290 LRQICTEREMLL
+290 LRQICNEREMLL
-302 IIDESLTGMGR
+302 VIDESLTGMGR
-313 TGKWFGFEYFDI
+313 TGKWFGFEHYNI
-325 EPDILTTSKALGQG
+325 VPDIMTTSKALGQG

-349 DIADTAVANGFDQGA
+349 EIAGKAVDKGYDQGA

-375 ALASIEV
+375 ALANIEV
-382 IEREHLLEKSIRMGA
+382 IERGNLLEKSYRIGA
-397 LLKKGLKELQTK
+397 LLKKGLEELQAK
-409 FEVIGDVRGKGL
+409 FEVVGDVRGIGL

-428 ESSASRLPDPDRT
+428 ESKVSRQPDPDRAL
-441 IKLVTE
+441 KLVAE

-458 IPTGGLGTNTIRF
+458 IPTGGLGTNTVRL

-482 AAALEI
+482 ITAIDI
-488 IETVLSKI
+488 IEDVLTKI

>member
-1 VQRRFQFKKN
+1 
-11 IAFASSHQRRDG
+11 
-23 PVNVVKPPVSER
+23 
-35 YYDKRYNYEISK
+35 
-47 REEGINMQ
+47 MQ
-55 EDSLTQVEIT
+55 EKSLNREEIT

-77 YRAQVRKT
+77 YRVQVRKT
-85 RSIVLDKGKGAEVWD
+85 RSIVLEKGKGVEVWD

-115 MVAGHSHPV
+115 MVAGHSHPWV
-124 VLERIREQI
+124 IKRIREQI

-141 RVLNVPRVQLAKKL
+141 RVLNMPRVLLAKKL

-184 KYTGRF
+184 KYPGRF

-212 SRGARAGYG
+212 SRGARAEYG
-221 PLLPGAAFIPAP
+221 PLLPGATFIPAP

-241 EKPPCNLSCLSYA
+241 ETLPCNLSCLSYA

-261 TSGRPAA
+261 TSGQPAA
-268 MLIEIMQGIGGTIV
+268 MIIEIMQGVGGTIV
-282 PPVEWVKR
+282 PPAEWVRR
-290 LRQICTEREMLL
+290 LRQICNEREMLL
-302 IIDESLTGMGR
+302 VIDESLTGMGR
-313 TGKWFGFEYFDI
+313 TGKWFGFEHYNI
-325 EPDILTTSKALGQG
+325 VPDIMTTSKALGQG

-349 DIADTAVANGFDQGA
+349 EIAAKAVEKGYDQGA

-375 ALASIEV
+375 ALANIEV
-382 IEREHLLEKSIRMGA
+382 IERGNLLEKSYRIGA
-397 LLKKGLKELQTK
+397 LLKKGLEELQAK
-409 FEVIGDVRGKGL
+409 FEVVGDVRGMGL

-428 ESSASRLPDPDRT
+428 ESKVSRRPDPDRAL
-441 IKLVTE
+441 KLVAE

-458 IPTGGLGTNTIRF
+458 IPTGGLGTNTVRL

-482 AAALEI
+482 NTAIDI
-488 IETVLSKI
+488 IEDVLTKI

>member
-1 VQRRFQFKKN
+1 
-11 IAFASSHQRRDG
+11 
-23 PVNVVKPPVSER
+23 
-35 YYDKRYNYEISK
+35 
-47 REEGINMQ
+47 MQ
-55 EDSLTQVEIT
+55 EDRLNREEIT
-65 RKNDYWVELDRK
+65 RKNDYWVEMDRK
-77 YRAQVRKT
+77 YRAQVRRT
-85 RSIVLDKGKGAEVWD
+85 RSIVLEKGKGVEVWD

-133 ELLMQNSI
+133 ELLMQNSL
-141 RVLNVPRVQLAKKL
+141 RVLNVPRVLLAKKL

-190 EVVALLRGY
+190 EVAALLRGY

-205 SQSYTSI
+205 SQSYTSL

-221 PLLPGAAFIPAP
+221 PLLPGSTFIPAP

-241 EKPPCNLSCLSYA
+241 ETLPCNLSCLSYA

-261 TSGRPAA
+261 TSGQPAA
-268 MLIEIMQGIGGTIV
+268 MIIEMMQGVGGTIV
-282 PPVEWVKR
+282 PPAAWVKR
-290 LRQICTEREMLL
+290 LRQICYEREMLL

-313 TGKWFGFEYFDI
+313 TGEWFGFQHYDI
-325 EPDILTTSKALGQG
+325 VPDILTTSKALGQG

-349 DIADTAVANGFDQGA
+349 DIAEKAVANGFDQGA

-375 ALASIEV
+375 ALANIEV
-382 IEREHLLEKSIRMGA
+382 IERENLLEKSIEMGA
-397 LLKKGLKELQTK
+397 RLKMGLEDLQIK
-409 FEVIGDVRGKGL
+409 FEVIGDIRGKGL
-421 FLGLEII
+421 FLGIEII
-428 ESSASRLPDPDRT
+428 ESKTSKRPDPDRAF
-441 IKLVTE
+441 KLVTE

-458 IPTGGLGTNTIRF
+458 IPTGGLGTNTIRL
-471 CPPLVITEEQV
+471 CPPLVITEKQV
-482 AAALEI
+482 DTALNI
-488 IETVLSKI
+488 IADVLSKI